1 MELVLVERR
10 FDSPIRYEDIV
21 DLEIAGASCHQIRS
35 VRFRKSFFSRD
46 RRRMLCLFEAP
57 DAESVRDAESQ
68 ARVPFNRAWTCIN
81 LQGSSYTKVR
91 SSATEYVVVERLF
104 PESVTP
110 DFVSNALRQSGW
122 CLDLHNAEY
131 VESFLGNDG
140 RRMVCLFLAP
150 DAEAVR
156 RANQQGG
163 VPYTEIWTASVH
175 FSGET
180 GSGPISYAP

>member
-10 FDSPIRYEDIV
+10 FDSPVRYEDIV
-21 DLEIAGASCHQIRS
+21 ALEIAGYSCHQTRN

-68 ARVPFNRAWTCIN
+68 ARVPFNRAWNCTN
-81 LQGSSYTKVR
+81 LQGSSNENAISTD
-91 SSATEYVVVERLF
+91 AEYVVVERFF
-104 PESVTP
+104 PEAVTP
-110 DFVSNALRQSGW
+110 EFVSNALRQSGW
-122 CLDLHNAEY
+122 CLDLHGAEY
-131 VESFLGNDG
+131 VESFLGSDG
-140 RRMVCLFLAP
+140 RRMVCLFRAP

-163 VPYTEIWTASVH
+163 VPYTEVWTASVH
-175 FSGET
+175 SSKE
-180 GSGPISYAP
+180 

>member
-10 FDSPIRYEDIV
+10 FDSPVRYEDIV
-21 DLEIAGASCHQIRS
+21 ALEIAGYSCHQTRN

-68 ARVPFNRAWTCIN
+68 ARVPFNRAWNCTN
-81 LQGSSYTKVR
+81 LQGSSNENA
-91 SSATEYVVVERLF
+91 SSTDAEYVVVERFF
-104 PESVTP
+104 PEAVTP
-110 DFVSNALRQSGW
+110 EFVSNALRQSGW
-122 CLDLHNAEY
+122 CLDLHGAEY
-131 VESFLGNDG
+131 VESFLGSDG
-140 RRMVCLFLAP
+140 RRMVCLFRAP

-163 VPYTEIWTASVH
+163 VPYTEVWTASVH
-175 FSGET
+175 SSKE
-180 GSGPISYAP
+180 

>member
-10 FDSPIRYEDIV
+10 FDSPIRFEDIV
-21 DLEIAGASCHQIRS
+21 ALEMAGASCHQIRS

-46 RRRMLCLFEAP
+46 HRRMLCLFEAP

-68 ARVPFNRAWTCIN
+68 ARVPFNSAWTCTN
-81 LQGSSYTKVR
+81 LQGSSDANPGNPD
-91 SSATEYVVVERLF
+91 SEFVVVERLF
-104 PESVTP
+104 PETVTS
-110 DFVSNALRQSGW
+110 DFVSNALRKSGW
-122 CLDLHNAEY
+122 CLDLHGAEY

-140 RRMVCLFLAP
+140 RRMVCLFRAP

-163 VPYTEIWTASVH
+163 VPYTDVWTASVH
-175 FSGET
+175 LGGE
-180 GSGPISYAP
+180 

>member
-10 FDSPIRYEDIV
+10 FDSPVRYEDIV
-21 DLEIAGASCHQIRS
+21 ALETAGVRCHEIRS

-68 ARVPFNRAWTCIN
+68 ARVPFNRAWTCTN
-81 LQGSSYTKVR
+81 LQGSSNGNAG
-91 SSATEYVVVERLF
+91 SADAEYVVVERLF
-104 PESVTP
+104 PEAVTP
-110 DFVSNALRQSGW
+110 DFVSTALRQSGW
-122 CLDLHNAEY
+122 CLDLHGAEY
-131 VESFLGNDG
+131 IESFLGSDG
-140 RRMVCLFLAP
+140 RHMVCLFRAP

-163 VPYTEIWTASVH
+163 VPYTDVWTASLH
-175 FSGET
+175 LSSE
-180 GSGPISYAP
+180 

>member
-10 FDSPIRYEDIV
+10 FDSPVRYEDLV
-21 DLEIAGASCHQIRS
+21 ALEIAGYSCHQMRN

-68 ARVPFNRAWTCIN
+68 AEVPFKRAWTCTH
-81 LQGSSYTKVR
+81 LQGLHCAVMTPSV
-91 SSATEYVVVERLF
+91 EYVVVERLF
-104 PESVTP
+104 PEAVTP
-110 DFVSNALRQSGW
+110 EFVSNALRQSGW
-122 CLDLHNAEY
+122 CLDLHGAEY
-131 VESFLGNDG
+131 VESFLGSDG
-140 RRMVCLFLAP
+140 RRMVCLFRAP

-163 VPYTEIWTASVH
+163 VPYTEVWTASVH
-175 FSGET
+175 SSNE
-180 GSGPISYAP
+180 

>member
-91 SSATEYVVVERLF
+91 S
-104 PESVTP
+104 
-110 DFVSNALRQSGW
+110 VSNALRQSGW